1 MWRWLLLLSTNHS
14 GRKHTTPIAENQ
26 IMKVI
31 SQKQM
36 KLAMERIAG
45 LLKEDGADQTLTV
58 QEWLDVVEVRPA
70 QFRTSAGALQIL
82 ALLGFGNEIV
92 RAEPVG

>member
-1 MWRWLLLLSTNHS
+1 
-14 GRKHTTPIAENQ
+14 
-26 IMKVI
+26 MKVI